1 MKNNKNLSSNINDLP
16 KGIELLHNPILNKG
30 TAFSHNERQKL
41 KLEGLLP
48 PQIMTQDEQKV
59 RVLAALRGKDSNLEK
74 YIYLRALQDRNEYL
88 YYRIIIDEIEE
99 LMPIIYTPTVGE
111 ACQQFAHIYR
121 QPRGIYISERDK
133 GSINN
138 ILSNWPYKDLDV
150 IVVTDGERILGLGD
164 LGADG
169 MGIPIGKL
177 SLYTACAGI
186 DPAKTLPV
194 TIDVGTDNKELL
206 DDPLY
211 IGLRHSRI
219 RGKKYDA
226 IIDEFMETVSKQF
239 PTVLIQFEDFANQNA
254 SRLLGK
260 YRSNYCM
267 FNDDIQG
274 TGSVTLAGL
283 LSAMRLLKRSLK
295 DQKFMFYGAGSAAFG
310 IAEMIVQKLMQFEMT
325 IEEARSKIYFF
336 DSKGLVVKSR
346 NNLNEQKLLY
356 AHQLSEETELFSAV
370 KIIQPSVLIGVSGQK
385 GAFTEPIVCEMFRKN
400 IHPIIFALSNPTSK
414 SECTP
419 EQVYNWTDGHAI
431 FASGSPFDPVQYNN
445 KIFHPGQGNNAYI
458 FPGIGLGVVVS
469 RASLVTDEMFNTAAE
484 TLADMLSDSDLEKGR
499 LYPPL
504 TDIRE
509 ISRNIAVKVAEL
521 AFDKNIARVSRPK
534 NLIQTM
540 EKMMFRSKYPLYV

>member
-1 MKNNKNLSSNINDLP
+1 MKNKNSPSSNLNDLP

-121 QPRGIYISERDK
+121 QPRGIYISDRDK

-194 TIDVGTDNKELL
+194 TIDVGTDNEELL

-283 LSAMRLLKRSLK
+283 LSAMRLLNGHLK

-310 IAEMIVQKLMQFEMT
+310 IAEMIVHKLMQFEMT

-458 FPGIGLGVVVS
+458 FPGVGLGVVVS
-469 RASLVTDEMFNTAAE
+469 RASLVTDEMFITAAE

-504 TDIRE
+504 TEIRE
-509 ISRNIAVKVAEL
+509 ISINIALKVAEV
-521 AFDKNIARVSRPK
+521 AFDKNIARVSRPE
-534 NLIQTM
+534 NLMSTI
-540 EKMMFRSKYPLYV
+540 EEMMFSSKYPLYI

>member
-1 MKNNKNLSSNINDLP
+1 MKNNKSPSSNLNDLP

-111 ACQQFAHIYR
+111 ACQKFAHIYR
-121 QPRGIYISERDK
+121 QPRGIYISDRDR
-133 GSINN
+133 GAISN

-186 DPAKTLPV
+186 DPAKTLPI

-226 IIDEFMETVSKQF
+226 IINEFMEIVSKQF
-239 PTVLIQFEDFANQNA
+239 PTALIQFEDFANQNA
-254 SRLLGK
+254 SRLLGE
-260 YRSNYCM
+260 YRNNYCM

-283 LSAMRLLKRSLK
+283 LSAMRLLNGSLK
-295 DQKFMFYGAGSAAFG
+295 EQKFMFYGAGSAAFG

-325 IEEARSKIYFF
+325 IEEARSRIYFF
-336 DSKGLVVKSR
+336 DSKGLVVESR

-356 AHQLSEETELFSAV
+356 AHQLGEETELFSAV

-385 GAFTEPIVCEMFRKN
+385 GAFTESIICEMFREN
-400 IHPIIFALSNPTSK
+400 IGIIPLSWMEYFIIILNRA
-414 SECTP
+414 E
-419 EQVYNWTDGHAI
+419 G
-431 FASGSPFDPVQYNN
+431 ASTCKYCMTVCPV
-445 KIFHPGQGNNAYI
+445 I
-458 FPGIGLGVVVS
+458 
-469 RASLVTDEMFNTAAE
+469 
-484 TLADMLSDSDLEKGR
+484 DL
-499 LYPPL
+499 
-504 TDIRE
+504 
-509 ISRNIAVKVAEL
+509 
-521 AFDKNIARVSRPK
+521 
-534 NLIQTM
+534 
-540 EKMMFRSKYPLYV
+540 FRGTF

>member
-1 MKNNKNLSSNINDLP
+1 MKNKKSPSSNINDLP

-121 QPRGIYISERDK
+121 QPRGIYISDRDK

-194 TIDVGTDNKELL
+194 TIDVGTDNEELL

-325 IEEARSKIYFF
+325 IEEARSRIYFF

-356 AHQLSEETELFSAV
+356 AQQLGQETELFSAV

-385 GAFTEPIVCEMFRKN
+385 GAFTEPILCEMIRVNKR
-400 IHPIIFALSNPTSK
+400 PIIFALSNPTSK

-419 EQVYNWTDGHAI
+419 EQAYNWTDGHAI
-431 FASGSPFDPVQYNN
+431 FASGSPFGPVQYNN

-458 FPGIGLGVVVS
+458 FPGVGLGVVVS
-469 RASLVTDEMFNTAAE
+469 RASLVTDEMFITAAE
-484 TLADMLSDSDLEKGR
+484 TLANLVSDNDLEKGR
-499 LYPPL
+499 LFPPL
-504 TDIRE
+504 TDIRA
-509 ISRNIAVKVAEL
+509 ISMDIAVKVAEL
-521 AFDKNIARVSRPK
+521 AFDKNIARVSRPE
-534 NLIQTM
+534 NLMKTI
-540 EKMMFRSKYPLYV
+540 EEMMFSSKYPLYV

>member
-1 MKNNKNLSSNINDLP
+1 
-16 KGIELLHNPILNKG
+16 
-30 TAFSHNERQKL
+30 
-41 KLEGLLP
+41 
-48 PQIMTQDEQKV
+48 MTQDEQKV
-59 RVLAALRGKDSNLEK
+59 RVLAALRGKNSNLEK

-111 ACQQFAHIYR
+111 ACQKFAHIYR
-121 QPRGIYISERDK
+121 QPRGIYISDRDR
-133 GSINN
+133 GAISN

-177 SLYTACAGI
+177 SLYTACSGI
-186 DPAKTLPV
+186 DPAKTLPI
-194 TIDVGTDNKELL
+194 TIDVGTDNEELL

-211 IGLRHSRI
+211 IGVRHSRI
-219 RGKKYDA
+219 RGKKYDV

-254 SRLLGK
+254 SRLLEK
-260 YRSNYCM
+260 YRNNYCM

-274 TGSVTLAGL
+274 TGSVVLAGL
-283 LSAMRLLKRSLK
+283 LSAMRLLDESIK

-310 IAEMIVQKLMQFEMT
+310 IAEMIIQKLMQFEMT
-325 IEEARSKIYFF
+325 IEEARSRIYFF
-336 DSKGLVVKSR
+336 DSKGLVVESR

-356 AHQLSEETELFSAV
+356 AHQLDEETELFSAI
-370 KIIQPSVLIGVSGQK
+370 KITQPSVLIGVSGQK
-385 GAFTEPIVCEMFRKN
+385 GAFTESIVCEMFRVN
-400 IHPIIFALSNPTSK
+400 THPIIFALSNPTSK

-419 EQVYNWTDGHAI
+419 EQAYNWTDGQAI
-431 FASGSPFDPVQYNN
+431 FVSGSPFDPVQYNS

-458 FPGIGLGVVVS
+458 FPGVGLGVVVS
-469 RASLVTDEMFNTAAE
+469 RASLVTDEMFTTAAE
-484 TLADMLSDSDLEKGR
+484 TLANMVSDSDLEKGR

-509 ISRNIAVKVAEL
+509 ISRNIAVKVAEV
-521 AFDKNIARVSRPK
+521 AFDKNIARVDRPK
-534 NLIQTM
+534 NLIQTI
-540 EKMMFRSKYPLYV
+540 EAMMFSSKYPVYA

>member
-1 MKNNKNLSSNINDLP
+1 MKNKKIPSSNLNDLP
-16 KGIELLHNPILNKG
+16 KGLELLHNPILNKG
-30 TAFSHNERQKL
+30 TAFTLNERQEL
-41 KLEGLLP
+41 QLEGLLP

-59 RVLAALRGKDSNLEK
+59 RVLAALRGKNSNLEK

-121 QPRGIYISERDK
+121 QPRGIYISDRDK

-138 ILSNWPYKDLDV
+138 ILFNWPYKDLDV

-283 LSAMRLLKRSLK
+283 LSAMRLLNESLK
-295 DQKFMFYGAGSAAFG
+295 DQKFLFYGAGSAAFG

-346 NNLNEQKLLY
+346 NN
-356 AHQLSEETELFSAV
+356 
-370 KIIQPSVLIGVSGQK
+370 
-385 GAFTEPIVCEMFRKN
+385 
-400 IHPIIFALSNPTSK
+400 
-414 SECTP
+414 
-419 EQVYNWTDGHAI
+419 
-431 FASGSPFDPVQYNN
+431 
-445 KIFHPGQGNNAYI
+445 
-458 FPGIGLGVVVS
+458 
-469 RASLVTDEMFNTAAE
+469 
-484 TLADMLSDSDLEKGR
+484 
-499 LYPPL
+499 
-504 TDIRE
+504 
-509 ISRNIAVKVAEL
+509 
-521 AFDKNIARVSRPK
+521 
-534 NLIQTM
+534 
-540 EKMMFRSKYPLYV
+540 